1 MFYAQGE
8 SKGQVGFCVPLILP
22 IACQS
27 VVKEELRP
35 LRRKGLT
42 QACRVTVGRCWVH
55 ASGIKCVDGLGNDVS
70 DGILGI
76 LGVSQKCSEEV
87 SPESELVLAPRLQ
100 EIVGDAVLRE
110 RCDEGIGIEIV
121 RPSQRRERL
130 TRVGPIQS
138 GRKAARVCN
147 GLTRLSTSSL

>member
-8 SKGQVGFCVPLILP
+8 SKGQVGFYVPLILP

-27 VVKEELRP
+27 VVKEEFRP

-42 QACRVTVGRCWVH
+42 QACQVTAGRCWVH
-55 ASGIKCVDGLGNDVS
+55 ASGIKCIDGLGNHVS

-76 LGVSQKCSEEV
+76 LGVSQECSEEV
-87 SPESELVLAPRLQ
+87 SPESELVLAPRLK

-110 RCDEGIGIEIV
+110 R
-121 RPSQRRERL
+121 
-130 TRVGPIQS
+130 
-138 GRKAARVCN
+138 
-147 GLTRLSTSSL
+147 